1 MPVRADPGYRV
12 RGNIKMAVT
21 CLRAENW
28 RPAEKAG
35 GCMKKLS
42 LLSVLLG
49 IVMLV
54 GCASGPKKP
63 DWVLKGSGAFKGEK
77 KTLYGVGLVENIK
90 SEALRRT
97 TADNRAIAEVS
108 RQLSTVSTSL
118 MRDYMSSASAM
129 ESEKSSG
136 EQYVEN
142 TAKTFTSNT
151 MSGVKIIDRY
161 DDGKVMYA
169 LAALDLDDL
178 KTMADKVQELSQ
190 QMRDYIKANAEN
202 AFDKL
207 SAEEEKHAK

>member
-1 MPVRADPGYRV
+1 
-12 RGNIKMAVT
+12 
-21 CLRAENW
+21 
-28 RPAEKAG
+28 
-35 GCMKKLS
+35 
-42 LLSVLLG
+42 
-49 IVMLV
+49 
-54 GCASGPKKP
+54 
-63 DWVLKGSGAFKGEK
+63 
-77 KTLYGVGLVENIK
+77 
-90 SEALRRT
+90 
-97 TADNRAIAEVS
+97 
-108 RQLSTVSTSL
+108 
-118 MRDYMSSASAM
+118 M